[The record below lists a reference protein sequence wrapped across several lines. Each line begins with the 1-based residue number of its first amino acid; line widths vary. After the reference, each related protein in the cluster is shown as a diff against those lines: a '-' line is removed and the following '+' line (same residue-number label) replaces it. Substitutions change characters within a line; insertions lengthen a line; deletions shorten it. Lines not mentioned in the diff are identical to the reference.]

1 MNYSKLVFHE
11 NSWPDISGRTITI
24 DFDLNEIIVD
34 SLIEGVKWCRIGPRE
49 RSAIDAK
56 LNTVRPEE
64 WAESYIEPVMDG
76 FSWNLRL
83 FEADRLVKESN
94 GCNGYPPCDQWQAF
108 SSLVTFCFAVTR
120 RYGEYRPHHAV

>member
-76 FSWNLRL
+76 FSWNLRIFFHL
-83 FEADRLVKESN
+83 NSDNFK
-94 GCNGYPPCDQWQAF
+94 
-108 SSLVTFCFAVTR
+108 
-120 RYGEYRPHHAV
+120 